1 MSDRRFSEEEVA
13 AILKDAAEKQ
23 YSHERLL
30 PSGDGLSLAEL
41 QSIGREVG
49 ISPEIIQQSAQRYKP
64 AQQPTR
70 RILGLPL
77 GVAQTVEFD
86 RKLSE
91 QEWGRIVADL
101 RETFEAQGV
110 VRQQGS
116 LRQWTNG
123 NLQAL
128 LEPTAT
134 GQRLRMRTVKGNAP
148 GLIGGGILVFSAATA
163 ALVTAFATAVTHDTG
178 LMMSI
183 LTAMTGGAGIFG
195 AGAMGLPRWARLRQQ
210 QMDQIAERAA
220 IMARSLPD
228 ADDES

>member
-1 MSDRRFSEEEVA
+1 MSDRRFNEEEVA
-13 AILKDAAEKQ
+13 EILKDAAEAQ
-23 YSHERLL
+23 YAGDRLL
-30 PSGDGLSLAEL
+30 PSTGGLTLAEI

-49 ISPEIIQQSAQRYKP
+49 ISPEMIQKSAQRFKP

-70 RILGLPL
+70 KLLGLPL

-86 RKLSE
+86 RKLTD
-91 QEWGRIVADL
+91 QEWERIVADL

-148 GLIGGGILVFSAATA
+148 GLIWGGIVVFSAATA
-163 ALVTAFATAVTHDTG
+163 ALGTAIATGVMHDTG
-178 LMMSI
+178 LVASI
-183 LTAMTGGAGIFG
+183 LTTMTGGAGMFG
-195 AGAMGLPRWARLRQQ
+195 AGAGRLPGWARLRQQ
-210 QMDQIAERAA
+210 QMDHIAERAA
-220 IMARSLPD
+220 LMARSLPD
-228 ADDES
+228 D

>member
-13 AILKDAAEKQ
+13 AILKDAAEAQ
-23 YSHERLL
+23 YSSERLL
-30 PSGDGLSLAEL
+30 PSGGGMTLAEL

-49 ISPEIIQQSAQRYKP
+49 ISPEMIEQSAQRFKP

-70 RILGLPL
+70 RFLGLPL

-86 RKLSE
+86 RKLTE

-134 GQRLRMRTVKGNAP
+134 GQRLRMRTRKGNAP
-148 GLIGGGILVFSAATA
+148 GLIGGGIVIFSAATA
-163 ALVTAFATAVTHDTG
+163 ALVTAFATGVTHDTG

-183 LTAMTGGAGIFG
+183 LTGMTGGAGMFG
-195 AGAMGLPRWARLRQQ
+195 AGAGGLPRWARLRQQ

-220 IMARSLPD
+220 LMARSLPD
-228 ADDES
+228 D

>member
-1 MSDRRFSEEEVA
+1 VSERRFTEEEVA
-13 AILKDAAEKQ
+13 AILKEAAESQ
-23 YSHERLL
+23 YSSDRLL
-30 PSGDGLSLAEL
+30 PSSGGMTLAEL

-49 ISPEIIQQSAQRYKP
+49 ISPEMIQKSAQRFKP

-70 RILGLPL
+70 KLLGLPL

-86 RKLSE
+86 RKLTD
-91 QEWGRIVADL
+91 QEWERIVVDL

-148 GLIGGGILVFSAATA
+148 GLIGGGIAVFSVGTGLLGTALATGVA
-163 ALVTAFATAVTHDTG
+163 GDVG
-178 LMMSI
+178 LMMAI
-183 LTAMTGGAGIFG
+183 LTTMTSGAGMFG
-195 AGAMGLPRWARLRQQ
+195 AGAIGLPRWARLRQQ

-220 IMARSLPD
+220 VMARGLPD
-228 ADDES
+228 D

>member
-1 MSDRRFSEEEVA
+1 VSDRRFSEEEVA
-13 AILKDAAEKQ
+13 AILKDAAEAQ
-23 YSHERLL
+23 YSDDRLL
-30 PSGDGLSLAEL
+30 PSSGGLTLAEL

-49 ISPEIIQQSAQRYKP
+49 ISPEMIQKSAQRFKP

-70 RILGLPL
+70 KLLGLPL

-86 RKLSE
+86 RKLTDA
-91 QEWGRIVADL
+91 EWERIVADL

-123 NLQAL
+123 NLQAM

-148 GLIGGGILVFSAATA
+148 GLIGGGIVIFSAATA
-163 ALVTAFATAVTHDTG
+163 ALVTAFATGVTHDPG
-178 LMMSI
+178 LMVSI
-183 LTAMTGGAGIFG
+183 LAGMTGGAGIIG
-195 AGAMGLPRWARLRQQ
+195 ASAGRLPGWARRRQQ

-220 IMARSLPD
+220 LMARSLPD
-228 ADDES
+228 DF

>member
-1 MSDRRFSEEEVA
+1 MSDRRFNEEEVA
-13 AILKDAAEKQ
+13 AILKDAAEAQ
-23 YSHERLL
+23 YSDDRLL
-30 PSGDGLSLAEL
+30 PSSGGLTLAEL
-41 QSIGREVG
+41 QSIGREIG
-49 ISPEIIQQSAQRYKP
+49 ISPELIQKSAQRFKP

-70 RILGLPL
+70 TILGLPR

-86 RKLSE
+86 RKLTDA
-91 QEWGRIVADL
+91 EWERIVADL

-123 NLQAL
+123 NLQAM

-148 GLIGGGILVFSAATA
+148 ALIGGGIVVFSAATA
-163 ALVTAFATAVTHDTG
+163 ALATAFATGVAHDTG
-178 LMMSI
+178 LMVSI
-183 LTAMTGGAGIFG
+183 LTGMTGGAGIFG
-195 AGAMGLPRWARLRQQ
+195 ASALRLPGWARRRQQ

-220 IMARSLPD
+220 LMARSLPD
-228 ADDES
+228 D

>member
-1 MSDRRFSEEEVA
+1 VSERRFNEEEVA
-13 AILKDAAEKQ
+13 AILKDAAEAL
-23 YSHERLL
+23 YSDDRLL
-30 PSGDGLSLAEL
+30 PSSGRLTLGEL
-41 QSIGREVG
+41 QAIGRAVG
-49 ISPEIIQQSAQRYKP
+49 ISPEMIQQSAQRFKP

-70 RILGLPL
+70 RFLGLPL

-86 RKLSE
+86 RKLTD
-91 QEWGRIVADL
+91 QEWERIVADL
-101 RETFEAQGV
+101 RETFEAPGV

-148 GLIGGGILVFSAATA
+148 ALIGGGIVVFTAATA
-163 ALVTAFATAVTHDTG
+163 ALATAFATGVAHDPG
-178 LMMSI
+178 LMTSI
-183 LTAMTGGAGIFG
+183 LTAMTGGAGMFG
-195 AGAMGLPRWARLRQQ
+195 ATAVRLPAWAQRRQQ

-220 IMARSLPD
+220 LMARSLPD
-228 ADDES
+228 D

>member
-1 MSDRRFSEEEVA
+1 MSDRRFTEEEVA
-13 AILKDAAEKQ
+13 AILKEAAEAQ
-23 YSHERLL
+23 YSNEPLL
-30 PSGDGLSLAEL
+30 PSGSGMTLTEL

-49 ISPEIIQQSAQRYKP
+49 ISPEMIEKSAQRFRA

-70 RILGLPL
+70 KLLGLPV

-86 RKLSE
+86 RKLTDA
-91 QEWGRIVADL
+91 EWERIVADL
-101 RETFEAQGV
+101 RETFEAPGV

-123 NLQAL
+123 NLQAM

-148 GLIGGGILVFSAATA
+148 VLIGGGLFVFSAAGAVLITA
-163 ALVTAFATAVTHDTG
+163 IATGVAHDVG
-178 LMMSI
+178 LMASI
-183 LTAMTGGAGIFG
+183 LTTMTGGAGLFG
-195 AGAMGLPRWARLRQQ
+195 SGALGLPRWARKRQQ

-220 IMARSLPD
+220 LMAKSLPD
-228 ADDES
+228 D